1 MITKINGDG
10 GRKGVRGILSPLT
23 SHLSPLILVSL
34 WTVAFFLFFQFW
46 YPYHF
51 FFQEQNQ
58 IFLCSW
64 DYISSYF
71 EKAGGLAGLIG
82 DFLTQFYYYLYVGA
96 IILMSC
102 LFLIGTLLYK
112 ALRNFKASKTV
123 ALILALVMMTFVAV
137 CHFSTSYRLSSTIS
151 ILGWTLLLWCV
162 SLMQGWKLRLTLT
175 TVSLLPAYLLFGLPQ
190 VKRIQMPDL
199 ILEKDFAVDCEYYF
213 GNYDKVVQ
221 MVEGSD
227 RWTHQMLFFCNLS
240 RAQRG
245 ELPDHLMKF
254 TPHYLGTFEKIGP
267 DTPMLTIRNM
277 NELYWALGDMTFTE
291 RAAMMTNVFSAN
303 NRNVRMMRRLA
314 ECNIVSG
321 DTLAAEKYLRILDK
335 TLVYRRWAGNVRKY
349 GNDIYQRKMQMVN
362 RRDTI
367 TISDNA
373 HFLMM
378 QLLDANPDNIVA
390 LDYILCSTLLLKDI
404 TNFKRDYDRYCIE
417 TGKPRLKPL
426 YQEALCIWLAGSNA
440 SQEEWQKYIKMGDVM
455 KRFVEYNDQRGN
467 PRFKGTYWYYF
478 DKIKAPEI

>member
-1 MITKINGDG
+1 M
-10 GRKGVRGILSPLT
+10 S
-23 SHLSPLILVSL
+23 VSICRVMAL
-34 WTVAFFLFFQFW
+34 WAVAFFLFFQFW

-71 EKAGGLAGLIG
+71 EKSGGLARLTG

-96 IILMSC
+96 AILIFC
-102 LFLIGTLLYK
+102 LLLIGTLLYK
-112 ALRNFKASKTV
+112 ALENFKISKAIV
-123 ALILALVMMTFVAV
+123 LILPLVMMTFVAV

-151 ILGWTLLLWCV
+151 IMGWTLLLWFI
-162 SLMQGWKLRLTLT
+162 SLMRGWKQRLTLT
-175 TVSLLPAYLLFGLPQ
+175 VVSLLPVYILFGLPQ
-190 VKRIQMPDL
+190 VKQIQMPDL
-199 ILEKDFAVDCEYYF
+199 ILEKDFATDCEYYF
-213 GNYDKVVQ
+213 GNYDKVIK
-221 MVEGSD
+221 MVESED
-227 RWTHQMLFFCNLS
+227 RWTDQMLFFYNLS
-240 RAQRG
+240 HAQRG
-245 ELPDHLMKF
+245 ELPDHVLKF
-254 TPHYLGTFEKIGP
+254 TPNYLGTFEKIGP

-277 NELYWALGDMTFTE
+277 NELYWALGDITFTE
-291 RAAMMTNVFSAN
+291 RAAMMTNVFSYN

-321 DTLAAEKYLRILDK
+321 DSLAAEKYLRILDK
-335 TLVYRRWAGNVRKY
+335 TFVYSKWAKNIRQNGHK
-349 GNDIYQRKMQMVN
+349 IYQKKMKMVN
-362 RRDTI
+362 QCDTI
-367 TISDNA
+367 TITDNA

-404 TNFKRDYDRYCIE
+404 TNFKRDYDRYCID

-426 YQEALCIWLAGSNA
+426 YQEALCIWLAGTNA
-440 SQEEWQKYIKMGDVM
+440 PQEDWEKYIQRRDVFE
-455 KRFVEYNDQRGN
+455 RFQQYNQQRGS
-467 PRFKGTYWYYF
+467 PQFKGSYWYYF

>member
-1 MITKINGDG
+1 MKRLGLI
-10 GRKGVRGILSPLT
+10 GISN
-23 SHLSPLILVSL
+23 IVMAL
-34 WTVAFFLFFQFW
+34 WTVAIWCFFQFW

-64 DYISSYF
+64 DYISTYF
-71 EKAGGLAGLIG
+71 EKSGGLARLIG

-96 IILMSC
+96 IILISC
-102 LFLIGTLLYK
+102 LLLIGTLLYK
-112 ALRNFKASKTV
+112 ALRNFKVSKAV
-123 ALILALVMMTFVAV
+123 ALILTLAMMTSVAV

-151 ILGWTLLLWCV
+151 IVGWGLLLW
-162 SLMQGWKLRLTLT
+162 L
-175 TVSLLPAYLLFGLPQ
+175 VSLLPCWKKQLAVLALTILPVYLLFGLPE
-190 VKRIQMPDL
+190 VKKLQGPDL

-213 GNYDKVVQ
+213 GNHDEVIHLVESSSQRTDQMIFFYNLVQ
-221 MVEGSD
+221 
-227 RWTHQMLFFCNLS
+227 
-240 RAQRG
+240 AQRG

-254 TPHYLGTFEKIGP
+254 TPNILGTFYKIGP
-267 DTPMLTIRNM
+267 ETPMLTIRNM

-291 RAAMMTNVFSAN
+291 RAAMMTNVFSHD
-303 NRNVRMMRRLA
+303 NRNVRMIRRLA

-335 TLVYRRWAGNVRKY
+335 TLIYKRWADNVRLY
-349 GNDIYQRKMQMVN
+349 GKDIYQKKMQMVN

-367 TISDNA
+367 TITDNA

-378 QLLDANPDNIVA
+378 QLLDTNSDNIVA

-404 TNFKRDYDRYCIE
+404 TNFKRDYDRYCME

-426 YQEALCIWLAGSNA
+426 YQEALCIWLAGTNA
-440 SQEEWQKYIKMGDVM
+440 PQEDWEKYIRHADVFQ
-455 KRFVEYNDQRGN
+455 RFQQYNQQRGSIQ
-467 PRFKGTYWYYF
+467 FKDTYWYYF

>member
-1 MITKINGDG
+1 MNVGSYCVVVI
-10 GRKGVRGILSPLT
+10 
-23 SHLSPLILVSL
+23 
-34 WTVAFFLFFQFW
+34 WAVALYLFFQFW

-71 EKAGGLAGLIG
+71 EKPGGLARLTG

-96 IILMSC
+96 IILISC
-102 LFLIGTLLYK
+102 LLLIGTLLYK
-112 ALRNFKASKTV
+112 ALRNFKVSKAV
-123 ALILALVMMTFVAV
+123 ALILTLAMMTSVAV

-151 ILGWTLLLWCV
+151 IVGWGLLLW
-162 SLMQGWKLRLTLT
+162 L
-175 TVSLLPAYLLFGLPQ
+175 VSLLPCWKKQLAVLALTILPVYLLFGLPE
-190 VKRIQMPDL
+190 VKKLQGPDL

-213 GNYDKVVQ
+213 GNHDEVIHLVESSSQRTDQMIFFYNLVQ
-221 MVEGSD
+221 
-227 RWTHQMLFFCNLS
+227 
-240 RAQRG
+240 AQRG

-254 TPHYLGTFEKIGP
+254 TPNILGTFYKIGP
-267 DTPMLTIRNM
+267 ETPMLTIRNM

-291 RAAMMTNVFSAN
+291 RAAMMTNVFSHD
-303 NRNVRMMRRLA
+303 NRNVRMIRRLA

-335 TLVYRRWAGNVRKY
+335 TLIYKRWADNVRLY
-349 GNDIYQRKMQMVN
+349 GKDIYQKKMQMVN

-367 TISDNA
+367 TITDNA

-378 QLLDANPDNIVA
+378 QLLDTNSDNIVA

-417 TGKPRLKPL
+417 TGKPRLKTL
-426 YQEALCIWLAGSNA
+426 YQEALCIWLAGTDA
-440 SQEEWQKYIKMGDVM
+440 SQEDWEKYIQRTEVFQ
-455 KRFVEYNDQRGN
+455 RFQQYNQQRGSIQ
-467 PRFKGTYWYYF
+467 FKDTYWYYF

>member
-1 MITKINGDG
+1 MKRLGLI
-10 GRKGVRGILSPLT
+10 GISN
-23 SHLSPLILVSL
+23 IVMAL
-34 WTVAFFLFFQFW
+34 WTVAIWCFFQFW

-64 DYISSYF
+64 DYISTYF
-71 EKAGGLAGLIG
+71 EKSGGLARLIG

-96 IILMSC
+96 IILISC
-102 LFLIGTLLYK
+102 LLLIGTLLYK
-112 ALRNFKASKTV
+112 ALRNFKVSKAV
-123 ALILALVMMTFVAV
+123 ALILTLAMMTSVAV

-151 ILGWTLLLWCV
+151 IVGWGLLLW
-162 SLMQGWKLRLTLT
+162 L
-175 TVSLLPAYLLFGLPQ
+175 VSLLPCWKKQLAVLALTILPVYLLFGLPE
-190 VKRIQMPDL
+190 VKKLQGPDL

-213 GNYDKVVQ
+213 GNHDEVIHLVESSTQRTDQMIFFYNLVQ
-221 MVEGSD
+221 
-227 RWTHQMLFFCNLS
+227 
-240 RAQRG
+240 AQRG

-254 TPHYLGTFEKIGP
+254 TPNILGTFYKIGP
-267 DTPMLTIRNM
+267 ETPMLTIRNM

-291 RAAMMTNVFSAN
+291 RAAMMTNVFSHD
-303 NRNVRMMRRLA
+303 NRNVRMIRRLA

-335 TLVYRRWAGNVRKY
+335 TLIYKRWADNVRLY
-349 GNDIYQRKMQMVN
+349 GKDIYQKKMQMVN

-367 TISDNA
+367 TITDNA

-378 QLLDANPDNIVA
+378 QLLDTNSDNIVA

-417 TGKPRLKPL
+417 TGKPRLKTL
-426 YQEALCIWLAGSNA
+426 YQEALCIWLAGTDA
-440 SQEEWQKYIKMGDVM
+440 SQEDWEKYIQRAEVFQ
-455 KRFVEYNDQRGN
+455 RFQQYNQQRGSIQ
-467 PRFKGTYWYYF
+467 FKGTYWYYF